1 MGWRACLP
9 GATER
14 WKQQEGGQRVQ
25 GRGVAGPS
33 SQAARYRAVLR
44 KVRKGALSGKV
55 VEKEEA
61 CDEPAQPVPLSNG
74 QEPQAAERVPRAGVP
89 GASGGRALCQGV
101 FLPCILSRGQR

>member
-1 MGWRACLP
+1 MEAAGR
-9 GATER
+9 GA
-14 WKQQEGGQRVQ
+14 EGTGQRRCGAVQ
-25 GRGVAGPS
+25 PGRTIPS
-33 SQAARYRAVLR
+33 RRYRAVLR